1 MLCGGVSTQNN
12 FGGFDAP
19 LEFLTGFTRSA
30 RLRHRRVARP
40 NGPRNRLGEML
51 AKVLSSTVFGIDAY
65 VVEVEVDI
73 AQGLPTF
80 ATVGLPEGAV
90 KESKDRV
97 KAAIKNCGYDFPSQ
111 RITVNL
117 APADIKKEG
126 AAFDLPMAIGILA
139 ATEVVQKSK
148 LAYHFILGE
157 LSLDGQVKPIR
168 GTLPIAVAARDAG
181 YRGLLLPRDNSKE
194 AAVVKGIEILPLD
207 TLSDCVQFLN
217 ENLRIDPVEVDL
229 DEIFK
234 TEMNYPV
241 DFNDV
246 KGQEHVKRC
255 LEVAAAGGHNVI
267 MIGPPGSGK
276 TMLAKRLPTILPDM
290 NFEESL
296 ETTKIHSV
304 MGLIP
309 PDSAL
314 IVTRPF
320 RSPHHT
326 ISDAGLIGGGQIPKP
341 GEVSLSHN
349 GVLFLDEL
357 PEFKK
362 NVLEVMRQPLEEER
376 VTIARAATSITYPAR
391 FMLVAAMNP
400 CPCGYYSDPNNECT
414 CTIPQIQRYRSKI
427 SGPLMDRID
436 IHIEVPAVKYRDLA
450 SREPGESSREIK
462 KRIDSARKTQLNRF
476 KGLKI
481 YCNAQMSN
489 RHIKKFCQIDEASQ
503 KLLELAI
510 DKFGLSARAYAR
522 VLKVA
527 RTIAD
532 LEGQESIQPAHLSEA
547 IQYRSL
553 DRNLIS

>member
-1 MLCGGVSTQNN
+1 
-12 FGGFDAP
+12 
-19 LEFLTGFTRSA
+19 
-30 RLRHRRVARP
+30 
-40 NGPRNRLGEML
+40 ML
-51 AKVLSSTVFGIDAY
+51 ARVLSSAVFGIDAY

-73 AQGLPTF
+73 AQGLPAF

-97 KAAIKNCGYDFPSQ
+97 KAAIKNCGYDFPSR

-126 AAFDLPMAIGILA
+126 TAFDLPMAIGILA
-139 ATEVVQKSK
+139 ATEIVPKTK
-148 LAYHFILGE
+148 LNHYFILGE
-157 LSLDGQVKPIR
+157 LSLDGQVKPAK
-168 GTLPIAVAARDAG
+168 GTLSIAVAARDG
-181 YRGLLLPRDNSKE
+181 GFQGILLPRGNSKE
-194 AAVVKGIEILPLD
+194 AAVVKGIEVLPLD
-207 TLSDCVQFLN
+207 TLSDCVEFLN
-217 ENLRIDPVEVDL
+217 GRLPIDPVEVDL

-234 TEMNYPV
+234 TELNYPV

-255 LEVAAAGGHNVI
+255 LEVAAAGGHNAI

-309 PDSAL
+309 TGSSL

-320 RSPHHT
+320 RNPHHT

-362 NVLEVMRQPLEEER
+362 NVLEVLRQPLEEER
-376 VTIARAATSITYPAR
+376 VTISRVATSLTYPAR

-450 SREPGESSREIK
+450 SRGSGESSREIK
-462 KRIDSARKTQLNRF
+462 KRIDAVQRIQLNRF
-476 KGLKI
+476 KGMKI
-481 YCNAQMSN
+481 YCNAQMTN
-489 RHIKKFCQIDEASQ
+489 RHIKKFCQIDETSQ
-503 KLLELAI
+503 SLLEMAI
-510 DKFGLSARAYAR
+510 DKFGLSARAYTR
-522 VLKVA
+522 ILKVA

-532 LEGQESIQPAHLSEA
+532 LEGQENIQPAHLSEA
-547 IQYRSL
+547 IQYRTL
-553 DRNLIS
+553 DRNLIG